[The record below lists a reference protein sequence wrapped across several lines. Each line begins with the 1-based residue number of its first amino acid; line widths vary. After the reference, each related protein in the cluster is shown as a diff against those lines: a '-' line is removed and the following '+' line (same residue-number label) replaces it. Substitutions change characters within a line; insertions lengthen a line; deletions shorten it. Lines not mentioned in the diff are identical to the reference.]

1 VGLFYANVFDEE
13 SGGMLDPVRFRYRDR
28 LIVRLKSATADKASD
43 CADNRSLTIPW
54 QKPPSKRSRQILL
67 PYNASRSDVRPNSSS
82 VGRAWSAPSRE
93 VVGGSRTLSQIE

>member
-1 VGLFYANVFDEE
+1 
-13 SGGMLDPVRFRYRDR
+13 MLDPVRFGYRDR
-28 LIVRLKSATADKASD
+28 LIVRLKSATADEASD

-67 PYNASRSDVRPNSSS
+67 PYNASRSDVRPEQFER
-82 VGRAWSAPSRE
+82 RARLVSAIAR